1 MTALRDRMIRE
12 LELHRKAP
20 KTIEAYLSAVTQ
32 LAQHYHRSPDRISEE
47 EIRDFLHHLITQRRV
62 AYNLSF
68 FSFLLLDCSLSQRY
82 VSPLSIA

>member
-62 AYNLSF
+62 AWGDV
-68 FSFLLLDCSLSQRY
+68 DCSTSRRTTR
-82 VSPLSIA
+82 PLWISSKKPC